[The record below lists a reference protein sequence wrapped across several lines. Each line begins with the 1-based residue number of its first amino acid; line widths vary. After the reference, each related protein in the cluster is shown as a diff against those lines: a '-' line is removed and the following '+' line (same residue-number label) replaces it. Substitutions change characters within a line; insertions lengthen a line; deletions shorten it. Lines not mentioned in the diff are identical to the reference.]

1 MNQREFQRMQQSR
14 IARGAVGATA
24 VRGRGNAGTV
34 RAARAFLRRVNLRT
48 FSTARPTKFAA
59 ALNRSTDALRAALPV
74 TARHWGVARKV
85 LNLFLRDCLYNKY
98 LNEAYSLD
106 RASHLLEL
114 PLDSYTGSA
123 LVDLAPRGTLPR
135 WPGVKYVTPETSAA
149 FQLVA
154 SLEGKRREV
163 DRVHL
168 DGLWWSVERDTQETR
183 TVKPRMRRR

>member
-1 MNQREFQRMQQSR
+1 MKQREFHRMQQSR

-34 RAARAFLRRVNLRT
+34 HAARAFLRKVNLKT
-48 FSTARPTKFAA
+48 FSTSQPTKFAA
-59 ALNRSTDALRAALPV
+59 ALNRTTDALRASLPN

-106 RASHLLEL
+106 RASRLLEL
-114 PLDSYTGSA
+114 PLDSYTGKA
-123 LVDLAPRGTLPR
+123 LVDLARGTLPR
-135 WPGVKYVTPETSAA
+135 WPGVKHVTTETSAA

-154 SLEGKRREV
+154 ALEGKRREL

-168 DGLWWSVERDTQETR
+168 DGLWWSVDRDKLE
-183 TVKPRMRRR
+183 MRVTKRRGK